1 MSLLL
6 IFALACGLTA
16 MIASL
21 IYAITQK
28 SAEYMFAALGFL
40 GVVLLAFDRLF

>member
-6 IFALACGLTA
+6 ILALVCGLTA

-21 IYAITQK
+21 ITRAW
-28 SAEYMFAALGFL
+28 FAAVGFL